1 MDRKNLSVITAGG
14 VPPNT
19 IKLLESKRMK
29 NLISDINE
37 SDFFDLIIWN
47 CSPIYGLSDGR
58 VLSKYLDGI
67 IFQISCGVVDR
78 QTPKECLEILK
89 NNKINC
95 LGLLVSANK
104 YFSSQNKGKSYSY
117 YYGNPNNLSKGNG
130 KVFNQILIEK
140 MKNFLSRFD

>member
-1 MDRKNLSVITAGG
+1 MELLID
-14 VPPNT
+14 
-19 IKLLESKRMK
+19 KLLK
-29 NLISDINE
+29 N
-37 SDFFDLIIWN
+37 
-47 CSPIYGLSDGR
+47 
-58 VLSKYLDGI
+58 V
-67 IFQISCGVVDR
+67 
-78 QTPKECLEILK
+78 EILK

-140 MKNFLSRFD
+140 DEEFLVKI